1 MERSGVQETTG
12 MCRMV
17 GGWPRERE
25 RGQKKQKS
33 EGIANHVGIKLK
45 EIPLHV
51 LSASHLSARLSLFW
65 SRPLKR
71 SLTAFLRK

>member
-33 EGIANHVGIKLK
+33 EGIASHVGIKL
-45 EIPLHV
+45 
-51 LSASHLSARLSLFW
+51 
-65 SRPLKR
+65 
-71 SLTAFLRK
+71 RKYPYMCCQHHTCQLD

>member
-25 RGQKKQKS
+25 RT
-33 EGIANHVGIKLK
+33 EEAK
-45 EIPLHV
+45 E
-51 LSASHLSARLSLFW
+51 
-65 SRPLKR
+65 
-71 SLTAFLRK
+71 